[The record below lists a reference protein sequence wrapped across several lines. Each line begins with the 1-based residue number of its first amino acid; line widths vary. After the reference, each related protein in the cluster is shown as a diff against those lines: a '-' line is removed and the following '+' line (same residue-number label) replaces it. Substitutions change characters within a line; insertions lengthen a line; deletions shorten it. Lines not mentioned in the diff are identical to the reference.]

1 MIKFRFLKTAIGY
14 TLQYLQQGE
23 PRGEFTEQ
31 NWVDV
36 PVQDATGLTIG
47 YEINGTPTDSKV

>member
-1 MIKFRFLKTAIGY
+1 MTKFRFLKTATGY
-14 TLQYLQQGE
+14 TLQYLEQGE

-31 NWVDV
+31 IWVDV

-47 YEINGTPTDSKV
+47 YEVHGTSTNTQV